1 MLPWQPIGIGPMKLS
16 SKVVKKQILGF
27 AISGGLSTLIMFILY
42 VGLHQFINYQYAYL
56 ISYSIS
62 VIALYFM
69 NSMVFKQSI
78 SVQTFLKFPL
88 IYLMQ
93 YLIGAAFLAFLV
105 RFGFSVTYAPLLV
118 VILLLPITFVLNRI
132 VFSRDGK
139 E

>member
-1 MLPWQPIGIGPMKLS
+1 MKLS

>member
-1 MLPWQPIGIGPMKLS
+1 
-16 SKVVKKQILGF
+16 
-27 AISGGLSTLIMFILY
+27 
-42 VGLHQFINYQYAYL
+42 
-56 ISYSIS
+56 
-62 VIALYFM
+62 
-69 NSMVFKQSI
+69 
-78 SVQTFLKFPL
+78 
-88 IYLMQ
+88 MQ

>member
-1 MLPWQPIGIGPMKLS
+1 MKLS
-16 SKVVKKQILGF
+16 SKVVKKQIFGF
-27 AISGGLSTLIMFILY
+27 AVSGVLSTLIMFILY
-42 VGLHQFINYQYAYL
+42 VGLYQFINYQYAYL

-69 NSMVFKQSI
+69 NSRVFKQSI
-78 SVQTFLKFPL
+78 SVQTFLRFPL

-118 VILLLPITFVLNRI
+118 VIFLLPITFVLNRI

>member
-1 MLPWQPIGIGPMKLS
+1 
-16 SKVVKKQILGF
+16 
-27 AISGGLSTLIMFILY
+27 MFILY
-42 VGLHQFINYQYAYL
+42 VGLYQFINYQYAYL

-69 NSMVFKQSI
+69 NSRVFKQSI
-78 SVQTFLKFPL
+78 SVQTFLRFPL